1 METDMDRD
9 TPGELA
15 LSANSRA
22 DFEAFLKALA
32 EDFRR
37 NSSQWDNN
45 DLGSFLEGLQHFAV
59 AVDGYYA
66 NMRYNVNASTPSW
79 RLFADLLCG
88 ARVHS

>member
-1 METDMDRD
+1 MDRD
-9 TPGELA
+9 VPGELA
-15 LSANSRA
+15 RSAKSRA
-22 DFEAFLKALA
+22 DFEGFLEALV
-32 EDFRR
+32 EDFRK

-45 DLGSFLEGLQHFAV
+45 DLTSFLEGLKNFAA

-66 NMRYNVNASTPSW
+66 NMGYNVNASTPSW